1 MFIVLRQFELNT
13 LVRRRDDEDHAD
25 LTRARVLENSLRF
38 SEDEV
43 QKALKTAVSGGD
55 QLLFLDLRI
64 LPDTLHESRTPELP
78 PLELPDRD
86 RFVYHEQPRTKA
98 LKTYRLE
105 YLLSRQS
112 RAPHEAYEEEIDGE
126 LIIVQPAPEIEVIRS
141 SLECEIDGLRDAL
154 KLVSSSANG
163 FLSWLRITLHDDAY
177 RGDRPMGA
185 FGHYAEPPS
194 QITI

>member
-13 LVRRRDDEDHAD
+13 LVRRRDDENHAD

-38 SEDEV
+38 SETEV
-43 QKALKTAVSGGD
+43 RQALKTVVSGVD

-64 LPDTLHESRTPELP
+64 LPDLIHKDHAPDLP

-86 RFVYHEQPRTKA
+86 RFVYREQPRTKA

-126 LIIVQPAPEIEVIRS
+126 LTLVQPAPETEIVRS
-141 SLECEIDGLRDAL
+141 SLECELDGLRDAI

-177 RGDRPMGA
+177 RGDRPIGA
-185 FGHYAEPPS
+185 FGHYAEPAS